1 MKSKNLLRPINAEN
15 NVYVKIPETFD
26 DEADGYEYV
35 FNFSDN
41 SYLRWSGNLN
51 LDFEEK
57 LSIKKNFSNV
67 KACGLLFPILD
78 MNFV

>member
-15 NVYVKIPETFD
+15 NVYVKIDSIPETFD

-35 FNFSDN
+35 FNFSDI

-51 LDFEEK
+51 LDLKDK
-57 LSIKKNFSNV
+57 LSI
-67 KACGLLFPILD
+67 
-78 MNFV
+78 